1 MTSSRAGQR
10 LFVRRADLFGD
21 IDFPDQCLR
30 LEIAHIGLVRT
41 TSTTGSPSG
50 SQRRES
56 YCR

>member
-41 TSTTGSPSG
+41 TS
-50 SQRRES
+50 
-56 YCR
+56 